1 MTDVF
6 ATKIVNTVAFKINNK
21 SWKDA
26 QNKIKR
32 LAGLWHKSSQGFSK
46 AMEQGRRASTLQAK
60 ATDRQTRTELRAY
73 RTRKDTMKADNI
85 RHAQMIKDSVAFR
98 QQLQKTNMEFL
109 KGSLS
114 AKERAATIGQL
125 TKQYRSLN
133 QQASRYN
140 QSSKALGAINKVRQ
154 GVASVTRLGVAA
166 AGVGVVGG
174 AAIAHNQ
181 YNKVKGEGQKYE
193 QLTIGLMNT
202 FQGRAKEVS
211 DIIARMAN
219 ENGSD
224 LIDLGNNLV
233 EFVSLMT
240 PLGVSIDDAIKK
252 FQQTQNAMQSYGISG
267 ERAAG
272 FQTQLT
278 QALDQNTL
286 DSFKESF
293 AWAPQ
298 LRADLLAYVE
308 KEMKIKPKDFMAN
321 LTNGKYSLKDTWFAF
336 LNDNASKYA
345 SMSSK
350 FKQSSIAD
358 DARASNALSLAI
370 YRVFESSGFK
380 DAMKF
385 TNAIIISWANT
396 LENNSDKI
404 GQVFANLYKIA
415 SELGDGGFKV
425 LSNWLA
431 ELTAQDIKGFFH
443 EVKSAVQDFA
453 YVVRSVANFI
463 RSFIPDAPTPT
474 PMSIAQQ
481 RTADRQA
488 QTSNWANSAST
499 YGPKITIPQPTF
511 KAPSFEDNL
520 VSSRVI
526 RSQSQPSNFSGKLSL
541 KIDTE
546 VNKKGFADF
555 VDYRIDN
562 NMQQTI
568 NLLSD

>member
-1 MTDVF
+1 MTDQVIS
-6 ATKIVNTVAFKINNK
+6 KLVNQVSFKIDNK
-21 SWKDA
+21 SWRDA

-32 LAGLWHKSSQGFSK
+32 LAGMWHKSSQGFSK
-46 AMEQGRRASTLQAK
+46 AMEQGRRASNMQAK
-60 ATDRQTRTELRAY
+60 ATQQQTRAEIRAY
-73 RTRKDTMKADNI
+73 RNRKNTLKADNI
-85 RHAQMIKDSVAFR
+85 RFQEQIKNNIDFR
-98 QQLQKTNMEFL
+98 KQLQKTNMEFL

-125 TKQYRSLN
+125 TKHYRSLN

-154 GVASVTRLGVAA
+154 GVSSVTRLGVAA
-166 AGVGVVGG
+166 AGAGVVGG

-181 YNKVKGEGQKYE
+181 YNKVKGEGQQYE
-193 QLTIGLMNT
+193 ALTIRLMNV
-202 FQGRAKEVS
+202 FGDRAEEIS
-211 DIIARMAN
+211 DIIANMSDK
-219 ENGSD
+219 NGRNILD
-224 LIDLGNNLV
+224 TGLALV
-233 EFVSLMT
+233 EFAALMQ
-240 PLGVSIDDAIKK
+240 PLGDNVDKAISSFQKYQDAL
-252 FQQTQNAMQSYGISG
+252 ASYGLDKQASQ
-267 ERAAG
+267 G
-272 FQTQLT
+272 FMTQWS
-278 QALDQNTL
+278 QALASNTL
-286 DSFKESF
+286 DSYQE
-293 AWAPQ
+293 AMRQWAPNFK
-298 LRADLLAYVE
+298 ADFE
-308 KEMKIKPKDFMAN
+308 TWIKKQKGINDFSENITGGKKYNLKKLMDEYLTAN
-321 LTNGKYSLKDTWFAF
+321 AAMY
-336 LNDNASKYA
+336 ASKAQLYKNS
-345 SMSSK
+345 SMA
-350 FKQSSIAD
+350 QD
-358 DARASNALSLAI
+358 ERAGNALSLAI
-370 YRVFESSGFK
+370 YRVFDSSGFK

-385 TNAIIISWANT
+385 ANKIVLSWSNT

-404 GQVFANLYKIA
+404 GTVFANLYKIA

-425 LSNWLA
+425 LSTWLS
-431 ELTAQDIKGFFH
+431 EITAQDIKGFFH

-453 YVVRSVANFI
+453 YVIRSVANFI

-474 PMSIAQQ
+474 PIDIAQQ

-499 YGPKITIPQPTF
+499 YGPKINIPQPTF
-511 KAPSFEDNL
+511 KAPSFADNL

-526 RSQSQPSNFSGKLSL
+526 RSQSQPSNFSGILSL

>member
-1 MTDVF
+1 MTDVVIS
-6 ATKIVNTVAFKINNK
+6 KIVNQVYFKVDNK

-32 LAGLWHKSSQGFSK
+32 LAGMWHKSSQGFSK

-60 ATDRQTRTELRAY
+60 ATTQQTRAEIRAY
-73 RTRKDTMKADNI
+73 RTRKNTLKADNI
-85 RHAQMIKDSVAFR
+85 RFQEQIKNNIDFR
-98 QQLQKTNMEFL
+98 KQLQKTNMEFL

-125 TKQYRSLN
+125 TKHYRSLN

-154 GVASVTRLGVAA
+154 GVGSVTRLGVAVGA
-166 AGVGVVGG
+166 AGVAAG
-174 AAIAHNQ
+174 AAVGHQ
-181 YNKVKGEGQKYE
+181 QFNKVKGEGQQYE
-193 QLTIGLMNT
+193 ALTIGLMNT
-202 FQGRAKEVS
+202 FQDRAKEVS

-219 ENGSD
+219 ANGTG

-233 EFVSLMT
+233 EFVSLMK
-240 PLGVSIDDAIKK
+240 PLGVGVDDAIKK
-252 FQQTQNAMQSYGISG
+252 FQQTNDAMQSYGISG

-272 FQTQLT
+272 FQQQLT
-278 QALDQNTL
+278 QSLDQGTL
-286 DSFKESF
+286 DSFKEAF

-336 LNDNASKYA
+336 LNANAPKYA

-350 FKQSSIAD
+350 FKQSSMAN
-358 DARASNALSLAI
+358 DARSSNALSLSI

-385 TNAIIISWANT
+385 ANKIIISWATT

-404 GQVFANLYKIA
+404 GAIFGNLYKIA

-488 QTSNWANSAST
+488 QTSNWANSATT

-511 KAPSFEDNL
+511 KAPSFADNL
-520 VSSRVI
+520 VSRSAI
-526 RSQSQPSNFSGKLSL
+526 RNQPAPSNFSGKLSL

-568 NLLSD
+568 NLLSE

>member
-1 MTDVF
+1 MTDQVIS
-6 ATKIVNTVAFKINNK
+6 KIVNLVQFKVDNK
-21 SWKDA
+21 SYRDA

-32 LAGLWHKSSQGFSK
+32 LAGMWHKSSNQFSK
-46 AMEQGRRASTLQAK
+46 AMEQGRRTSSLQAK
-60 ATDRQTRTELRAY
+60 STQQQTRAEIRAY

-85 RHAQMIKDSVAFR
+85 RHSQMIKDNINFR
-98 QQLQKTNMEFL
+98 QQLQKTNMQFL
-109 KGSLS
+109 QGNLS
-114 AKERAATIGQL
+114 AKERTATISQL
-125 TKQYRSLN
+125 VRQYRSLN

-140 QSSKALGAINKVRQ
+140 QSSKALGAINRVRQ
-154 GVASVTRLGVAA
+154 GVGSVTRLGVAA
-166 AGVGVVGG
+166 GAAGVAAGS
-174 AAIAHNQ
+174 AIAHNQ
-181 YNKVKGEGQKYE
+181 YNKVKGEGQQYE
-193 QLTIGLMNT
+193 ALTIRLINVFGD
-202 FQGRAKEVS
+202 RAKEIS
-211 DIIARMAN
+211 DVIADL
-219 ENGSD
+219 SD
-224 LIDLGNNLV
+224 KSGRNLIDTGLALV
-233 EFVSLMT
+233 EFVALMQ
-240 PLGVSIDDAIKK
+240 PLGDDVDKAIGS
-252 FQQTQNAMQSYGISG
+252 FQRYQDALAAYGMDKQASQGFMTQWS
-267 ERAAG
+267 
-272 FQTQLT
+272 
-278 QALDQNTL
+278 QALSSNTL
-286 DSFKESF
+286 DSYNE
-293 AWAPQ
+293 AMRQWAPNFK
-298 LRADLLAYVE
+298 ADFE
-308 KEMKIKPKDFMAN
+308 TWIKKQKGIDSFLENITGGKKYNLKTLMDEYLTAN
-321 LTNGKYSLKDTWFAF
+321 AAMY
-336 LNDNASKYA
+336 ASKAQLYKNS
-345 SMSSK
+345 SMA
-350 FKQSSIAD
+350 Q
-358 DARASNALSLAI
+358 DARSSNALSLAI

-385 TNAIIISWANT
+385 ANKIVLSWANT

-415 SELGDGGFKV
+415 SELGDGGFKT

-463 RSFIPDAPTPT
+463 RSFIPDEYIPTPID
-474 PMSIAQQ
+474 IAQQ

>member
-6 ATKIVNTVAFKINNK
+6 ATKIVNTVAFKIDNK

-32 LAGLWHKSSQGFSK
+32 LAGMWHKSSNQFSK
-46 AMEQGRRASTLQAK
+46 AMSAGRRASTLQTK
-60 ATDRQTRTELRAY
+60 ATQQQSRAEIRAY

-85 RHAQMIKDSVAFR
+85 RHSQMIKDSVAFR

-125 TKQYRSLN
+125 TKYYRSLN

-140 QSSKALGAINKVRQ
+140 QSSKALGTINKVRQ
-154 GVASVTRLGVAA
+154 GVGSVTRLGVAA
-166 AGVGVVGG
+166 AGAGVVGG

-181 YNKVKGEGQKYE
+181 YNKVKGEGQQYE

-219 ENGSD
+219 ENGSG

-233 EFVSLMT
+233 EFVSLMN

-272 FQTQLT
+272 FQQQLT
-278 QALDQNTL
+278 QALDQGSL
-286 DSFKESF
+286 DSFKEAF

-336 LNDNASKYA
+336 LNHNASKYA

-350 FKQSSIAD
+350 FKQSSMAD
-358 DARASNALSLAI
+358 DARSSNALSLAI
-370 YRVFESSGFK
+370 YRVFDSSGFK
-380 DAMKF
+380 DAMTFANK
-385 TNAIIISWANT
+385 IVLSWANT

-404 GQVFANLYKIA
+404 GQIFSNLYRIA
-415 SELGDGGFKV
+415 SELGDGGFKA

-453 YVVRSVANFI
+453 YVIRSVANFI
-463 RSFIPDAPTPT
+463 RSFIPDEYIPTPID
-474 PMSIAQQ
+474 IAQQ

-499 YGPKITIPQPTF
+499 YGPKIPQPTF
-511 KAPSFEDNL
+511 KAPSFADNL
-520 VSSRVI
+520 VSRSAI

-568 NLLSD
+568 NLLAE